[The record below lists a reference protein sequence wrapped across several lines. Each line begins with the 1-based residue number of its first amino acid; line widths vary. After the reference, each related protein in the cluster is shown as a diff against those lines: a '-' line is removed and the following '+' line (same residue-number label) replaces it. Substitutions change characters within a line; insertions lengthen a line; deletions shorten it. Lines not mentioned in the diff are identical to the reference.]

1 VSSMISSEPV
11 EPHLGPLAGK
21 KNPKELLYKCRRARG
36 LQNTLNITFGMARS
50 RNSGAKQEM

>member
-1 VSSMISSEPV
+1 MISSEPV
-11 EPHLGPLAGK
+11 EPHLGALAGK
-21 KNPKELLYKCRRARG
+21 KNLKKLPYTCGRARG